1 MRIIHAAKKIEERIE
16 TCSNCH
22 SILAVTEEDV
32 YFCCDETFEYTCPVC
47 GYSNNYGS
55 LTLDQLFPWKMEDTV
70 HEEISDNNSV
80 RLNEV

>member
-22 SILAVTEEDV
+22 SILAVTEDDV
-32 YFCCDETFEYTCPVC
+32 YCYHNETFKYTCPVC
-47 GYSNNYGS
+47 GQSNNYGD
-55 LTLDQLFPWKMEDTV
+55 LTLDQLFPWKMENV
-70 HEEISDNNSV
+70 NYEEISDNNSV